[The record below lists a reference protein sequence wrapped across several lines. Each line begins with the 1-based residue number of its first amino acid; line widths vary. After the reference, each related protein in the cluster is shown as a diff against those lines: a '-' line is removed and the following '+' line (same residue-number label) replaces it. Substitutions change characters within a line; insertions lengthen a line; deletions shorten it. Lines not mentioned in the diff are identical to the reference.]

1 MKKLYFLAASL
12 AAVMAFSQVQDAMS
26 YQAIIRNSNNE
37 LVKSQNVGMRF
48 SILKG
53 SATGPVVYSEI
64 QSQPTNG
71 NGLVTVKIGSGN
83 LLSGSF
89 SSIDWGS
96 DTYFIKIET
105 DPTGSSNYTITG
117 TSQLLSVPYALYAKN
132 SGSSIPGPKG
142 DTGATGAAGP
152 QGIQG
157 LPGVTGATGA
167 QGPQG
172 ETGAQGVTGPQ
183 GIQGIQGVTGAAGSK
198 GETGA
203 QGITGPQGI
212 PGATGA
218 AGSKGE
224 TGAQGITGPQ
234 GIQGIP
240 GVTGATGSKGET
252 GAQGIAGP
260 QGIQGIPGVTGATGS
275 KGETGAQGITGP
287 QGIPGATGSKGETG
301 AQGLTGPQGIQ
312 GIQGVQGATGP
323 QGVPG
328 IIGAT
333 GSKGDTGAT
342 GPQGPQ
348 GIQGIPGPQGSVGNT
363 GPVGPTGAAGAGA
376 INGSAGG
383 QIYLTNATA
392 PYSAGNPVTMTG
404 NVTID
409 ATGATTISSNVVSN
423 AMVMANAITTSKVAN
438 GTVTTS
444 KMADGAITTLKMA
457 MDSNVPANSV
467 LMSATATGQYP
478 SSAWQAGVA
487 WTPITVN
494 KITTTSGTPS
504 ASTFLRGDGTWA
516 SPGSGGGSGLSM
528 ITTTTTQTLP
538 SAAPIQ
544 YAVALT
550 GANVGDTVVINPLTT
565 INAGQYLPVFYGT
578 VTAADSVRIYVY
590 DVGDFG
596 NKTFTFKVSVIR

>member
-183 GIQGIQGVTGAAGSK
+183 GIQGIQGVTGAA
-198 GETGA
+198 
-203 QGITGPQGI
+203 
-212 PGATGA
+212 
-218 AGSKGE
+218 
-224 TGAQGITGPQ
+224 
-234 GIQGIP
+234 
-240 GVTGATGSKGET
+240 
-252 GAQGIAGP
+252 
-260 QGIQGIPGVTGATGS
+260 
-275 KGETGAQGITGP
+275 
-287 QGIPGATGSKGETG
+287 GSKGETG